1 MTERPNTVLGLL
13 ISVAGVMAALV
24 GAALTGVFGTG
35 LVALAVAACAAFST
49 CLFFLVAFGDL
60 PPSSIFVAFVAGAS
74 TVAFAWT
81 ALRYLREQRLLRG
94 LPAERLHNG
103 RLREVAR
110 AAGANEVLVS
120 PASRPAAFCVGIIR
134 PRVVITKGLLDR
146 LNSEEQA
153 AVVWHEVHHLRGR
166 EPLKCLVGRLA
177 AGTFFWI
184 PSLGDLLERYLLAK
198 ELAADSLAVERT
210 SRRALAGALVE
221 VVGEPTPTGA
231 VGLAEYAAARVDR
244 LFDPHASLPPLFRF
258 RRLMVS
264 ALAAAGVV
272 TFVALTGGAEAS
284 RAVDLRSMLST
295 MSAAGLPGMAAGLAA
310 NGAIMAILVVVARRL
325 RR

>member
-13 ISVAGVMAALV
+13 VSVAGVIAALV

-35 LVALAVAACAAFST
+35 LLTLAVAAFAAFST
-49 CLFFLVAFGDL
+49 CLFVLVAFGDL

-74 TVAFAWT
+74 TIAFAWT
-81 ALRYLREQRLLRG
+81 ALRYLREQRLLRA
-94 LPAERLHNG
+94 LPAERLHEG

-110 AAGANEVLVS
+110 AAGAKEVLVA
-120 PASRPAAFCVGIIR
+120 PASRPAAFCIGLLR
-134 PRVVITKGLLDR
+134 PRVVVTKGLLDR
-146 LNSEEQA
+146 LDSEEQA
-153 AVVWHEVHHLRGR
+153 AVVWHEAHHLRGR

-184 PSLGDLLERYLLAK
+184 PSLGDLLERYLLTK

-221 VVGEPTPTGA
+221 VVGEPTPAGA

-244 LFDPHASLPPLFRF
+244 LFDPRAKLPPLFRF
-258 RRLMVS
+258 HRLALS
-264 ALAAAGVV
+264 ALAVAAVL

-284 RAVDLRSMLST
+284 RAVELRSMLST
-295 MSAAGLPGMAAGLAA
+295 MSVHGLPGMAAGLAA
-310 NGAIMAILVVVARRL
+310 NGAIMALLVALARRL